1 MSPPA
6 PVVVASQLG
15 ERFDSLIAEMLGDS
29 IALRPIAPGPVTH
42 VPSEATILFAA
53 PFARAGHPHAP
64 RPVGWPFGLEWVQ
77 LLSAGTDAYP
87 DWLFDGPAVSTARGM
102 LATPIAEFC
111 LALIFAAA
119 KDLPGTWVTG
129 PDEWRMR
136 SLQSLEGSVLG
147 VYGFGAIGEALATRA
162 LALGME
168 VIALRGSDAP
178 FPPGIARAADMAEL
192 MCRSDHLVL
201 AAPAT
206 DRTRHVVNAE
216 TLAHARPGLHLINVA
231 RGSLVDTDALLA
243 ALDEGRL
250 AKASLDVAEH
260 EPPPAGH
267 RLYTHPRVRLSPHT
281 SAITRDLRERTARY
295 FVANCR
301 RYLAG
306 EAPDNLVT

>member
-1 MSPPA
+1 MSQPA

-15 ERFDSLIAEMLGDS
+15 ERFDSLIVETLGDS
-29 IALRPIAPGPVTH
+29 IALRPIAPGPVSH
-42 VPSEATILFAA
+42 IPPEATVLFAA

-64 RPVGWPFGLEWVQ
+64 RPAGWPFGLKWIQ

-87 DWLFDGPAVSTARGM
+87 DWLFDGPAVSVARGM
-102 LATPIAEFC
+102 LAAPIAEFC
-111 LALIFAAA
+111 LALILAAA

-129 PDEWRMR
+129 PEEWRLR
-136 SLQSLEGSVLG
+136 GLQSLEGSVLG
-147 VYGFGAIGEALATRA
+147 LYGFGAIGEALARRA

-168 VIALRGSDAP
+168 VIALRGSDTPLPA
-178 FPPGIARAADMAEL
+178 GIARAADMAEL
-192 MCRSDHLVL
+192 MRRSDHLVL

-250 AKASLDVAEH
+250 AQASLDVAEH
-260 EPPPAGH
+260 EPPPADH
-267 RLYTHPRVRLSPHT
+267 RLYTHPKVRLSPHT
-281 SAITRDLRERTARY
+281 SAVTRDLHERGARY
-295 FVANCR
+295 FVVNCR

-306 EAPDNLVT
+306 ETPNNLVT